1 MTQQSYSP
9 IRTLSINDALATT
22 SGIGL
27 GKEFTVLDDITLNDL
42 VDAPAQVGFLLI
54 ALCTEG
60 QVDFTMNGRQCHM
73 EPGDLLISFGE
84 QIFRDGSSD
93 GNFHAKAVLMSRT
106 FAQNCLVGMDKMWP
120 YLLFLMEHPV
130 LTMTESEQ
138 LWLLECYQLIRKRLN
153 RPHQDAT
160 CAKPPCRWCVP
171 FTLKYAICSMC
182 VCRSQTPKRRAAPTP
197 YSTSL

>member
-27 GKEFTVLDDITLNDL
+27 GKEFTVLDDIPLDDL
-42 VDAPAQVGFLLI
+42 VEAPAQVGFLLV
-54 ALCTEG
+54 ALCIAG

-138 LWLLECYQLIRKRLN
+138 LWLL
-153 RPHQDAT
+153 
-160 CAKPPCRWCVP
+160 
-171 FTLKYAICSMC
+171 
-182 VCRSQTPKRRAAPTP
+182 
-197 YSTSL
+197 